1 MNIIV
6 RNFLKRYSCEER
18 AINRLLVSAYLKRNG
33 ITVEKNILIL
43 NYLIYNTDSDYPV
56 LQQFLSILNQLD
68 ESFGIEYLIDC
79 FEFVVSPSTK
89 EVNGA
94 VYPPLYIRE
103 YIIETVLADKS
114 NKSLA
119 NLSYADICCGCGG
132 FFITITDYIRK
143 RVKISCEKLF
153 KCFYGFDIEPYSIER
168 TKILLALYALSV
180 GEDIGRLVP
189 HLFVGDSLTKYWEN
203 LPEFQKKHGFD
214 VIVGNPPYVSSSKL
228 SNDTRDKLRRWTVSD
243 NGKADLY
250 IPFFQIATESLAP
263 AGTLGI
269 ITVNNFVRSV
279 NGRGVRRYFSLKQL
293 TLKIID
299 FGSKQVFKGRS
310 TYTCICIIKNK
321 NGKLA
326 YHKCLPSELKNIK
339 DFNEFDYAEFD
350 WKKGWLLANDNTVL
364 TNIQHIQR
372 AGVPLE
378 SLVDIKNGFATLRN
392 DVFVLT
398 PTEEDESYYY
408 VEKNGKYYSVEKAI
422 CRKAIKPNA
431 ISDEINIEKYI
442 YPLIFPYQKR
452 GSLIKIIDE
461 KKLKKLYPKT
471 YDYLSDFKEVLIK
484 RDKGNRQYAAWYAYG
499 RTQALRLEG
508 YKLFF
513 PYMASHPVFILSED
527 KQLLFYNGYAL
538 VSKDLEL
545 LRLLKKILSSSVF
558 WYYVQHHSKP
568 YGSDYMALSKNYIRD
583 FGIPK
588 LTRKQT
594 NKLLTM
600 EVPEE
605 IDRYLEKLYKI
616 KI

>member
-1 MNIIV
+1 MKKASKYLSQYSTSPLIVDRLIISA
-6 RNFLKRYSCEER
+6 FLK
-18 AINRLLVSAYLKRNG
+18 INKLEPVENTLLKS
-33 ITVEKNILIL
+33 
-43 NYLIYNTDSDYPV
+43 YLIYENHG
-56 LQQFLSILNQLD
+56 
-68 ESFGIEYLIDC
+68 EEYLALKEFSNYILEEVSFFWFEELIEL
-79 FEFVVSPSTK
+79 FEFVISPADRI
-89 EVNGA
+89 VNGA
-94 VYPPLYIRE
+94 IYTPQKIRE
-103 YIIETVLADKS
+103 FIVKEALVNNSVLSDLVKIS
-114 NKSLA
+114 
-119 NLSYADICCGCGG
+119 DIACGCGG
-132 FFITITDYIRK
+132 FLFNAAVLIK
-143 RVKISCEKLF
+143 EKTGKPYLEILKNNIF
-153 KCFYGFDIEPYSIER
+153 GIDIQNYSIER
-168 TKILLALYALSV
+168 TKLLLSLLALSS
-180 GEDIGRLVP
+180 GEDEIEY
-189 HLFVGDSLTKYWEN
+189 HFNLFQGDSLDFDWSLN
-203 LPEFQKKHGFD
+203 INEFKGFD
-214 VIVGNPPYVSSSKL
+214 IILGNPPYVC
-228 SNDTRDKLRRWTVSD
+228 TRNLDDSTKEKIKKWEVSGSG
-243 NGKADLY
+243 NPDLY
-250 IPFFQIATESLAP
+250 IPFFQIAIENLAVN
-263 AGTLGI
+263 GTLGF
-269 ITVNNFVRSV
+269 ITMNSFFKSL
-279 NGRGVRRYFSLKQL
+279 NGRDLRLYFESKNLVFN
-293 TLKIID
+293 IVD
-299 FGSKQVFKGRS
+299 FGAEQIFKSKN
-310 TYTCICIIKNK
+310 TYTCICIIKNE

-350 WKKGWLLANDNTVL
+350 WKKGWLLVNDNTVL

-372 AGVPLE
+372 TGVPLE

-398 PTEEDESYYY
+398 PIEEDESYYY

-442 YPLIFPYQKR
+442 YPLIFPYQKK

-461 KKLKKLYPKT
+461 KKLKNLYPKA
-471 YDYLSDFKEVLIK
+471 YAYLSDFKEVLIK

-513 PYMASHPVFILSED
+513 PYMASHPIFILSED
-527 KQLLFYNGYAL
+527 EQLLFYNGYAL
-538 VSKDLEL
+538 VSKDLKL

-583 FGIPK
+583 FGILK
-588 LTRKQT
+588 LTRLQT

-600 EVPEE
+600 EAPEE